1 MPTTLDCALL
11 GDFFGTPATRELF
24 DSRAL
29 LQSWLEVEA
38 VLAEAEAECGLMP
51 A

>member
-1 MPTTLDCALL
+1 MPTSLDCTLL
-11 GDFFGTPATRELF
+11 GDFFGTPAMRSVF

-38 VLAEAEAECGLMP
+38 IAAVGSRR
-51 A
+51 